1 MTRTRPDGPF
11 RRAPR
16 APLAT
21 RFAAR
26 RRGERAESSPLA
38 RLALVAALA
47 TLAWG
52 FPSAVRAADVST
64 ATAAAEGD
72 AFTRANASDA
82 AGWSAEAADAF
93 AAIVRDRGSS
103 SALLLNL
110 GNASARAGRT
120 GEAILAWERA
130 LVLDPGN
137 AEVSANL
144 RALRRRENLPEAPD
158 DAWSRLVARFGA
170 DGWARIGSGAWVAGW
185 LCLLA
190 AALAGDRL
198 SGRPTLRRLVR
209 LSLPAA
215 FALVALAILAER
227 SALADL
233 ERAVVLGDGG
243 GLRSAP
249 FASATQGQA
258 VLAGEIVVPERTHE
272 GWILVT
278 TAAGKSG
285 WIESS
290 RAGRI
295 GELPGPSPSGD

>member
-21 RFAAR
+21 PFAAR
-26 RRGERAESSPLA
+26 RREERAESSTLA
-38 RLALVAALA
+38 WLALVAALA

-52 FPSAVRAADVST
+52 FPPAARAADGST

-82 AGWSAEAADAF
+82 AGRSAEAADAF
-93 AAIVRDRGSS
+93 ATIVRDRGSS

-144 RALRRRENLPEAPD
+144 RALRRRANLPEAPD

-170 DGWARIGSGAWVAGW
+170 DGWARIGSGAWVAGCV
-185 LCLLA
+185 LLLA
-190 AALAGDRL
+190 SALAGDRL
-198 SGRPTLRRLVR
+198 SGRPTLRRFIR
-209 LSLPAA
+209 LALPAA
-215 FALVALAILAER
+215 LGIVALAALAER
-227 SALADL
+227 SALTDL
-233 ERAVVLGDGG
+233 ERTVVLGDGG

-249 FASATQGQA
+249 FASAPQGQA
-258 VLAGEIVVPERTHE
+258 VVAGEIVVPERSHE
-272 GWILVT
+272 GWVLVT

-285 WIESS
+285 WLEPS
-290 RAGRI
+290 RTGRI
-295 GELPGPSPSGD
+295 GELPGPPPTGD

>member
-1 MTRTRPDGPF
+1 MRRARLERPD

-16 APLAT
+16 ALLAAPLAT
-21 RFAAR
+21 RRDPA
-26 RRGERAESSPLA
+26 RGESSAFA
-38 RLALVAALA
+38 RLAVVAAIA
-47 TLAWG
+47 TLAACSS
-52 FPSAVRAADVST
+52 PAARAADS
-64 ATAAAEGD
+64 ANAGAEGD
-72 AFTRANASDA
+72 AFTRANAADA
-82 AGWSAEAADAF
+82 AGRSAEAADAF

-103 SALLLNL
+103 PEVLLNL

-144 RALRRRENLPEAPD
+144 RALRRRANLPEAPD

-170 DGWARIGSGAWVAGW
+170 DGWARIGSGAWIAGW

-215 FALVALAILAER
+215 FAIVALAILAER

>member
-1 MTRTRPDGPF
+1 MRPGRLERPY

-16 APLAT
+16 VLLAASLAT
-21 RFAAR
+21 RRGPAR
-26 RRGERAESSPLA
+26 EASESFA
-38 RLALVAALA
+38 RLAVVAAIA
-47 TLAWG
+47 TLAACSS
-52 FPSAVRAADVST
+52 PAARAADS
-64 ATAAAEGD
+64 ANAGAEGD
-72 AFTRANASDA
+72 AFTRANAADA
-82 AGWSAEAADAF
+82 AGRSAEAADAF

-103 SALLLNL
+103 PALLLNL
-110 GNASARAGRT
+110 GNASARAART

-144 RALRRRENLPEAPD
+144 RALRRRANLPEAPD

-170 DGWARIGSGAWVAGW
+170 DGWARIGSGAWIAGW

-249 FASATQGQA
+249 FASAPQGQA
-258 VLAGEIVVPERTHE
+258 VVAGEIVVPERSHE

-295 GELPGPSPSGD
+295 GELPGPSPSGG